1 MGKVRILL
9 EDRITNF
16 GIGGW
21 RQLLWGDDISAK
33 TEKSVWEGVKY
44 FFQAGTQ
51 QLKGVRLQTQPPDYA
66 HTDST
71 IPLNTLTGCSF
82 SDAKVFL
89 PFLHKNINLQMFH
102 LKPSLIGIPEVD
114 LVPLP
119 GAPQV
124 FVLNVGRR
132 CDNECMVVAL

>member
-1 MGKVRILL
+1 MRRGKI
-9 EDRITNF
+9 
-16 GIGGW
+16 
-21 RQLLWGDDISAK
+21 
-33 TEKSVWEGVKY
+33 

-51 QLKGVRLQTQPPDYA
+51 WLKGVRLQTQPPDYA

-132 CDNECMVVAL
+132 CDNECTVVAL

>member
-1 MGKVRILL
+1 MRRGKI
-9 EDRITNF
+9 
-16 GIGGW
+16 
-21 RQLLWGDDISAK
+21 
-33 TEKSVWEGVKY
+33 

-51 QLKGVRLQTQPPDYA
+51 WLKGVRLQTQPPDYA

-71 IPLNTLTGCSF
+71 IPLITLTGCSF

-114 LVPLP
+114 LVPLL